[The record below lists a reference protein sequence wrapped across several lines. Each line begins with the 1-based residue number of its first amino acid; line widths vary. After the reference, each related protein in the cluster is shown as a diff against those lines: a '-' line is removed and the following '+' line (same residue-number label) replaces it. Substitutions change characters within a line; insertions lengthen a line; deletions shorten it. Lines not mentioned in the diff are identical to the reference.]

1 MLTGIL
7 TPCPHIRLTQET
19 TGGHSVSPGHSRS
32 KGQRRKQTNRHK
44 SYPFFSYITD
54 CQISSSQLTRIL
66 PTEENFLVKFQHHDS
81 LTSVE
86 FFKVWNWNICCCDL
100 LTAVPRIK
108 YMYNWAIK
116 YFDTVFRRPNRYST
130 ALKMIFILVQSP
142 WNFHHQLTWD
152 WGLSSYV
159 VSSKIDITM
168 TTINKNL
175 WDQLKTN
182 FATSRPAIENPTS
195 GTYEWSVWQI
205 TSQSV
210 RIERKHECLNFEM
223 VYPEIRDAFKWFSK
237 PIFPPFY
244 SVFLT
249 VRPLSRPTISYSVSR
264 DRYIHLVQ
272 DDLAAYDEILDQ
284 SEPLISVLYNLVS

>member
-19 TGGHSVSPGHSRS
+19 TGGHSVSPSHSRS

-116 YFDTVFRRPNRYST
+116 YFDS
-130 ALKMIFILVQSP
+130 
-142 WNFHHQLTWD
+142 
-152 WGLSSYV
+152 
-159 VSSKIDITM
+159 
-168 TTINKNL
+168 
-175 WDQLKTN
+175 
-182 FATSRPAIENPTS
+182 
-195 GTYEWSVWQI
+195 
-205 TSQSV
+205 
-210 RIERKHECLNFEM
+210 
-223 VYPEIRDAFKWFSK
+223 FSETK
-237 PIFPPFY
+237 PIFNCLKNYFY
-244 SVFLT
+244 SCPIAMKFS
-249 VRPLSRPTISYSVSR
+249 PPT
-264 DRYIHLVQ
+264 
-272 DDLAAYDEILDQ
+272 DLGLRFVK
-284 SEPLISVLYNLVS
+284 LCCFK